1 MSYIVNED
9 VERYAADHSTPDP
22 DFFRRLEEETR
33 AISEIPQMMVGPL
46 EGQFLGWLVRL
57 SQARN
62 VLEIGT
68 FTGYSS
74 ISMGLALP
82 DGGRITSLDVNEE
95 TTAVARRYAEEAGV
109 ADRIDYRVG
118 PALDALAELDGP
130 WNLVFI
136 DADKPNYVNYY
147 EAVLP
152 KLADDGF
159 IVADNVLWSGRVVED
174 DGEESTEVIKAFND
188 HVAADERVEQ
198 LMLTVRDGMTLI
210 RPRRG
215 VSAASDSSRTSASSS
230 TSSAGGKCAFG
241 IATTPIPAAFA
252 ERMPLAESSTATAFS
267 GLTPSLRAASR

>member
-1 MSYIVNED
+1 MSFIVNEA
-9 VERYAADHSTPDP
+9 VERYAAEHSTPDP
-22 DFFRRLEEETR
+22 EFFRRLEEETR
-33 AISEIPQMMVGPL
+33 ATTTAPQMMVGPL

-57 SQARN
+57 SRAQN

-74 ISMGLALP
+74 ISMALALP
-82 DGGRITSLDVNEE
+82 YGGRITSLDVNEE

-130 WNLVFI
+130 WDLVFI

-152 KLADDGF
+152 RLVGDGF

-174 DGEESTEVIKAFND
+174 DGEESTQAIKAFND
-188 HVAADERVEQ
+188 HVEADDRVEQ

-210 RPRRG
+210 RRR
-215 VSAASDSSRTSASSS
+215 
-230 TSSAGGKCAFG
+230 
-241 IATTPIPAAFA
+241 PA
-252 ERMPLAESSTATAFS
+252 
-267 GLTPSLRAASR
+267 